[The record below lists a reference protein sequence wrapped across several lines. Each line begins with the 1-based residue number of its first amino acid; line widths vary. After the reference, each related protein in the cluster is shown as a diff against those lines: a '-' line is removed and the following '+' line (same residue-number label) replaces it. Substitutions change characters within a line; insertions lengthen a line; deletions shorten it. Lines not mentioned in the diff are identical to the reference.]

1 MTTRAVRQPSV
12 TFRPATVLTVLALG
26 LLAVCAAFAAVG
38 LQNATTLLLGM
49 LFVIPAVLNLPLAVI
64 IWVPF
69 AFLPPL
75 GFVGAAPTAG
85 AAVILLAWL
94 PSLRARGAATRALLT
109 LHRRTILLALALLV
123 WLTVSLS
130 WAEQTHHGL
139 THLWQW
145 WFGGVRVPRVD
156 HDDLDAAAGAIVR
169 PGPDHRRPALGAHRH
184 PRPIAQHPL

>member
-12 TFRPATVLTVLALG
+12 TFRPATVLTVLGLG

-38 LQNATTLLLGM
+38 LEKATTLLLGM

-64 IWVPF
+64 LWVPF

-85 AAVILLAWL
+85 AAVILLCWL

-109 LHRRTILLALALLV
+109 LHRRTIPSALALARLADRF
-123 WLTVSLS
+123 LS
-130 WAEQTHHGL
+130 WAASRETGSV
-139 THLWQW
+139 TVAVVAR
-145 WFGGVRVPRVD
+145 GVPRSSF
-156 HDDLDAAAGAIVR
+156 R
-169 PGPDHRRPALGAHRH
+169 
-184 PRPIAQHPL
+184 